1 MRTDQNKPVN
11 LVLKQVRLCDDGRKS
26 HNTQQCASE
35 RRFAGEMGR
44 SIKKLNGFIKQGLV
58 DRKLNLARLRDLKRE
73 LLHGLCSFSDRDK

>member
-26 HNTQQCASE
+26 HNAQQCDSE
-35 RRFAGEMGR
+35 RRFSGEMGR

-58 DRKLNLARLRDLKRE
+58 AISCKTVSSTKKNNSL
-73 LLHGLCSFSDRDK
+73 

>member
-26 HNTQQCASE
+26 HNVQQCASE
-35 RRFAGEMGR
+35 RRFSGEMGR

-58 DRKLNLARLRDLKRE
+58 DRKLNLARL
-73 LLHGLCSFSDRDK
+73 